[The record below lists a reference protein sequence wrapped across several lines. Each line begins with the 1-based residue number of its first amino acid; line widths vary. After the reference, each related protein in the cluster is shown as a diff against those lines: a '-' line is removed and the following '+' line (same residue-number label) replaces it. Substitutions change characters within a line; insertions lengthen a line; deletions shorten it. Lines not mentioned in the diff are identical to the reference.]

1 MFMPKRPKTLSC
13 LIWCRFY
20 NNENVILIT
29 NQTKETLMTLAA
41 VTDIRSTNASA
52 DASIRADLLR
62 RAAAM
67 VPALRARAGEV
78 DAIARLPESTVAE
91 LDDAGIL
98 DMMVPKAAGGLQAS
112 LRTYMEVVSEIG
124 RGDGSAAWACALINV
139 CNWMAAACLSKP
151 ARDEVFASGGKVR
164 TAGVLSPRKA
174 VVKRVPGGYFVE
186 EGMWGFNSGVY
197 HAQWDL
203 LGIPLV
209 DEGGNVV
216 DQGMA
221 LIPTADIEFLNDWD
235 TIALRGSGSTSVAVK
250 NLFVPDARVTPL
262 SSILAGEYISHF
274 GDEDALYRMAF
285 MPVAAIIL
293 TFPALGIARAAQE
306 MFLEKLPGRGIQYT
320 WYAKQSEAA
329 VTHLQAG
336 EASAMVDAAR
346 LMVERC
352 VDEIEAAAAAGQM
365 PDAMTRARIRRD
377 TGYASKMMWDAVDLL
392 ASASGGSLAG
402 ARNPFNRVWRDA
414 RVANLHGIVCTATNL
429 ELYGRMLCGQA
440 PNTPLV

>member
-1 MFMPKRPKTLSC
+1 
-13 LIWCRFY
+13 
-20 NNENVILIT
+20 
-29 NQTKETLMTLAA
+29 MTLAA
-41 VTDIRSTNASA
+41 VTDIRSTRVS
-52 DASIRADLLR
+52 DDISIRADLLR

-67 VPALRARAGEV
+67 VPALRARAAEV
-78 DAIARLPESTVAE
+78 DALARLPDATVAE
-91 LDDAGIL
+91 LDDAGIF
-98 DMMVPKAAGGLQAS
+98 DMMVPKDAGGLQVS

-139 CNWMAAACLSKP
+139 CNWMAAACLP
-151 ARDEVFASGGKVR
+151 DAARAEVFGSGAKVR
-164 TAGVLSPRKA
+164 SAGVLSPRKA
-174 VVKRVPGGYFVE
+174 VVKRVAGGYLVE

-209 DEGGNVV
+209 DEAGNVI

-221 LIPTADIEFLNDWD
+221 LIPTSDLQFLNDWD
-235 TIALRGSGSTSVAVK
+235 TIALRGSGSTSVVVK
-250 NLFVPDARVTPL
+250 DKFVPDSRIVRL
-262 SSILAGEYISHF
+262 SSILAGDYVARF
-274 GDEDALYRMAF
+274 NDDEALYRMAF

-306 MFLEKLPGRGIQYT
+306 MFLDKLPGRGIQYT
-320 WYAKQSEAA
+320 WYEKQSEAT

-336 EASAMVDAAR
+336 EASAMIDAAR
-346 LMVERC
+346 LVVERC
-352 VDEIEAAAAAGQM
+352 VDEIDAHAAAGTI
-365 PDAMTRARIRRD
+365 PDALTRARIRRD
-377 TGYASKMMWDAVDLL
+377 TGYASKMMWDAVDIL

-402 ARNPFNRVWRDA
+402 TRNPFNRVWRDA

>member
-1 MFMPKRPKTLSC
+1 
-13 LIWCRFY
+13 
-20 NNENVILIT
+20 
-29 NQTKETLMTLAA
+29 MTLAA
-41 VTDIRSTNASA
+41 VTDIRSTHASD
-52 DASIRADLLR
+52 DATIRADLLR

-67 VPALRARAGEV
+67 VPALRARAPEV
-78 DAIARLPESTVAE
+78 DAMARLPESTIAE
-91 LDDAGIL
+91 LDDAGVL
-98 DMMVPKAAGGLQAS
+98 DMMVPRDAGGLQVS

-139 CNWMAAACLSKP
+139 CNWMAAACLP
-151 ARDEVFASGGKVR
+151 DAARDEVFASGGKVR

-174 VVKRVPGGYFVE
+174 VVKRVAGGYLVE

-209 DEGGNVV
+209 DEAGNVV

-221 LIPTADIEFLNDWD
+221 LIPTSDVEFLNDWD
-235 TIALRGSGSTSVAVK
+235 TIALRGSGSTTVTVK
-250 NLFVPDARVTPL
+250 NKFVPDSRITRL
-262 SSILAGEYISHF
+262 SAILAGDYVSRF
-274 GDEDALYRMAF
+274 GNDQALYRMAF

-320 WYAKQSEAA
+320 WYEKQSEAA
-329 VTHLQAG
+329 VTHLQVG
-336 EASAMVDAAR
+336 EASAMIDAAR
-346 LMVERC
+346 LVVERC
-352 VDEIEAAAAAGQM
+352 VDEIDSHARAGTI
-365 PDAMTRARIRRD
+365 PDALTRARIRRD
-377 TGYASKMMWDAVDLL
+377 TGYASKTMWDAVDIL

-414 RVANLHGIVCTATNL
+414 RVANLHGIVCTTTNL
-429 ELYGRMLCGQA
+429 ELYGRMLCGQV

>member
-1 MFMPKRPKTLSC
+1 
-13 LIWCRFY
+13 
-20 NNENVILIT
+20 
-29 NQTKETLMTLAA
+29 MTLAS
-41 VTDIRSTNASA
+41 VTNIRINDTDDTVHAE
-52 DASIRADLLR
+52 LLR
-62 RAAAM
+62 RATAM
-67 VPALRARAGEV
+67 VPALRARTAEV
-78 DAIARLPESTVAE
+78 DALARLPESTVAE
-91 LDDAGIL
+91 LDGAGIL
-98 DMMVPKAAGGLQAS
+98 DMMVPKSAGGMQVS

-139 CNWMAAACLSKP
+139 CNWMAASCLPQP
-151 ARDEVFASGGKVR
+151 ARDEVFSGRAKVR

-174 VVKRVPGGYFVE
+174 VVKRVEGGYLIE

-209 DEGGNVV
+209 DESGAAV

-221 LIPTADIEFLNDWD
+221 LIPTSDLEFLDDWD
-235 TIALRGSGSTSVAVK
+235 TIALRGSGSTTVRVRNK
-250 NLFVPDARVTPL
+250 FVPDSRVAAL
-262 SSILAGEYISHF
+262 SSILAGDYMSHF
-274 GDEDALYRMAF
+274 SDDESLYRMAF

-293 TFPALGIARAAQE
+293 VFPALGIARAAQE
-306 MFLEKLPGRGIQYT
+306 MFLDKLPGRGIQYT
-320 WYAKQSEAA
+320 WYEKQSEAA
-329 VTHLQAG
+329 ITHLQVG
-336 EASAMVDAAR
+336 EASAMIDAAR
-346 LMVERC
+346 LVVERC
-352 VDEIEAAAAAGQM
+352 VDEIDAYAKAGTM
-365 PDAMTRARIRRD
+365 PDALTRARIRRD
-377 TGYASKMMWDAVDLL
+377 TGYASKTIWEAVDLL